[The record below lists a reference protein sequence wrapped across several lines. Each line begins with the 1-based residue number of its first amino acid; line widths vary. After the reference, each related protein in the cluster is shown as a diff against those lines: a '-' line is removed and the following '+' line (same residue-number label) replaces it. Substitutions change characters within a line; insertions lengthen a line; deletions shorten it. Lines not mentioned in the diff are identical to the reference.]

1 VHVASF
7 MDLPTRQI
15 FRTTCRTLN
24 HYIAQCHFAYRN
36 TTIDQLEVIE
46 QQLAQ
51 RSSDQISVDF
61 VNPPLSFRLQAKRAV
76 NFISR
81 FVNIVSL
88 NLLDVTSELNNI
100 YEYGDENRLV
110 AITSLTNIQRLA
122 IQSDA
127 ATNIIP
133 ESFRGLTK
141 LTVSR
146 VSSTIEGKLPK
157 FANLVDLS
165 LPDCERTIS
174 IKNDH
179 LTRLYIET
187 HQDLSLRHYSLPFGL
202 TALTNLK
209 QLIVKHKFNSYP
221 TLNIGNR
228 LKMLEHL
235 KLDVD
240 SMPEDIALNTNLTRL
255 ELRCYKSSC
264 DLNALTALTQLEI
277 VSLDIKTMTK
287 PFPFSCLTSLPL
299 RSAHLSIAKLDNA
312 EAVPHLNADILL
324 HLGLEIDSN
333 SKFKDHLTRLT
344 NLESLT
350 LTSSK
355 LVSVTL
361 TPLTRLT
368 QLKLHKVQ
376 CIIVT
381 PLKNLKVMSVFGNQR
396 TLAGLDTLTNLEN
409 LECTLKPT
417 EIDSISPLTRLQDLH
432 LTVNGVIR
440 QNFMAPLYHLTYLK
454 VDTYNP
460 PPISW
465 QTTMTRL
472 NYLDLTNC
480 AIMMEDLQQLTA
492 LTNLTQLQVNFPPRG
507 APVLFTMTRL
517 QRIQFT
523 PAYLSPSLR
532 EQLMKK
538 LPHFRL

>member
-1 VHVASF
+1 
-7 MDLPTRQI
+7 MDLPTKQI

-24 HYIAQCHFAYRN
+24 HYIAQCHFAYHN

-51 RSSDQISVDF
+51 RSADQISVDF
-61 VNPPLSFRLQAKRAV
+61 VHPPLSFRLQAKRAV

-165 LPDCERTIS
+165 LPDCESIS

-187 HQDLSLRHYSLPFGL
+187 HQDLSLRHYSLPFVL

-209 QLIVKHKFNSYP
+209 QLIVIKHKFNTYP

-255 ELRCYKSSC
+255 EIRCYKSTC

-277 VSLDIKTMTK
+277 MHLDIKTMTK
-287 PFPFSCLTSLPL
+287 PFPFSCLTALPL
-299 RSAHLSIAKLDNA
+299 LSAHLSIAALDNTQA
-312 EAVPHLNADILL
+312 IQYFHADLLL

-344 NLESLT
+344 SLESLT

-376 CIIVT
+376 CITVT
-381 PLKNLKVMSVFGNQR
+381 SFTNLKVMSVFGNQR
-396 TLAGLDTLTNLEN
+396 TLTGLDTLTNLEN
-409 LECTLKPT
+409 LECTLKQQK
-417 EIDSISPLTRLQDLH
+417 SI
-432 LTVNGVIR
+432 
-440 QNFMAPLYHLTYLK
+440 
-454 VDTYNP
+454 
-460 PPISW
+460 
-465 QTTMTRL
+465 
-472 NYLDLTNC
+472 
-480 AIMMEDLQQLTA
+480 
-492 LTNLTQLQVNFPPRG
+492 
-507 APVLFTMTRL
+507 LFR
-517 QRIQFT
+517 
-523 PAYLSPSLR
+523 P
-532 EQLMKK
+532 
-538 LPHFRL
+538 